1 VTTVTGTPG
10 ASGYVEGCVGA
21 ARFNLPHGIA
31 LWKREGMCEYNRYFQ
46 VCLIS
51 DFVARMCV
59 FLLVRACVFVVWV
72 DVL

>member
-31 LWKREGMCEYNRYFQ
+31 LWKREGMCEYNRDFQ

-51 DFVARMCV
+51 DFVARVRVFAGEGVCV
-59 FLLVRACVFVVWV
+59 CCVG
-72 DVL
+72 